1 MANGI
6 LTETGGGGEIGPLGY
21 WPLLPAD
28 GLVFGCLEH
37 MSWLL
42 RDIGISCRYICNGD
56 LVIGYIRYG
65 LFDP

>member
-6 LTETGGGGEIGPLGY
+6 LTEPGWEEIGPLGY

-37 MSWLL
+37 MSSLL
-42 RDIGISCRYICNGD
+42 RDIDISCRYIHICMQW
-56 LVIGYIRYG
+56 
-65 LFDP
+65 

>member
-1 MANGI
+1 MASGI
-6 LTETGGGGEIGPLGY
+6 LTETGRRLDHWVY

-42 RDIGISCRYICNGD
+42 RDIGTSCQ
-56 LVIGYIRYG
+56 VHMQW
-65 LFDP
+65 